1 MVTTFTFSNLG
12 GHVPGLELLG
22 AQGVADVFDGVAQTV
37 GEVVGGVDA
46 PGLARVRVRRVLDAV
61 GHRVLLAVL
70 HDVLHTQSSL
80 GNGIWE
86 WNIGMEY
93 GEWNMGMG
101 HGNGMS
107 IIIFRCTCRYV
118 SPLPP
123 QTFPSSCPVVHE
135 CT

>member
-22 AQGVADVFDGVAQTV
+22 AQGVADVLDGVAQTV

-86 WNIGMEY
+86 WNMGMEY
-93 GEWNMGMG
+93 GNGIWEWNMGM
-101 HGNGMS
+101 
-107 IIIFRCTCRYV
+107 
-118 SPLPP
+118 
-123 QTFPSSCPVVHE
+123 E
-135 CT
+135 CL

>member
-1 MVTTFTFSNLG
+1 MLCVHALTASKSTQHSHSVISVVTTFTFSNLG

-22 AQGVADVFDGVAQTV
+22 AQGVADVLDGIAQTV
-37 GEVVGGVDA
+37 GEVVGGIDA

-93 GEWNMGMG
+93 GEWNI
-101 HGNGMS
+101 GNG
-107 IIIFRCTCRYV
+107 IWEWNVYNYI
-118 SPLPP
+118 
-123 QTFPSSCPVVHE
+123 
-135 CT
+135 